1 MAAGDAISQPADQTL
16 ASSSAAPPARPR
28 ADLWDEFPELADSLK
43 EALRSYAR
51 NTQLAL
57 RADWRR
63 WRAWCA
69 AQTPAR
75 TYLPAGVETVV
86 EFIYACSPAMHVDAR
101 GVSQLS
107 ESKSSNAIRSAST
120 LRRYLHTLSTLH
132 CLARLPDPTRDP
144 EVTVARRRVTRAR
157 SARRQKAGLNRP
169 LLEQLLAVLK
179 DSLWD
184 LRAKALLLTAYC
196 TLARSAELV
205 ALRVEDLAVSDRED
219 GYAIIRHSK
228 TDQEGLGSHR
238 YLATPAIAALRAW
251 FSAAQIREGAVFR
264 RIHRFGGVTAKAI
277 DPHEVARI
285 IRAAIHRLPMHQRP
299 VGSFAGHST
308 RIGAA
313 QDLVA
318 NGQDLLAVMQAGG
331 WKDPK
336 MPARYTEH
344 LAAMRGGMAQLWG
357 RVALSE
363 ESLPAHAVPLIA
375 ALETSN

>member
-1 MAAGDAISQPADQTL
+1 MPIDEEKIPLIDRKIE
-16 ASSSAAPPARPR
+16 SSRAEAPTVGR
-28 ADLWDEFPELADSLK
+28 ADLWDEFREFDTSIK

-69 AQTPAR
+69 NQTPAR
-75 TYLPAGVETVV
+75 ALLPALVADVV
-86 EFIYACSPAMHVDAR
+86 EFIYACSPPMQVDTR

-107 ESKSSNAIRSAST
+107 ESDTSEAVRSVST
-120 LRRYLHTLSTLH
+120 LRRYLHTLSAVH
-132 CLARLPDPTRDP
+132 RVARLSDPTRDP
-144 EVTVARRRVTRAR
+144 DVACARRRVTRTR
-157 SARRQKAGLNRP
+157 SRRRQKTGLNRP
-169 LLEQLLAVLK
+169 LLEQLLAVLEG
-179 DSLWD
+179 SLWD
-184 LRAKALLLTAYC
+184 LRAKAFLLTAYC

-205 ALRVEDLAVSDRED
+205 ALRVEDLAVSDQAD
-219 GYAIIRHSK
+219 GYAIVRHSK
-228 TDQEGLGSHR
+228 TDQQGLGSHR
-238 YLATPAIAALRAW
+238 YLAEPAIAALRAW
-251 FSAAQIREGAVFR
+251 LEAARISEGYVFR
-264 RIHRFGGVTAKAI
+264 RIHKFGGVTAKAI

-285 IRAAIHRLPMHQRP
+285 LRSTIRRLPNEKRP

-318 NGQDLLAVMQAGG
+318 SGQDLLAVMQAGG

-357 RVALSE
+357 RGDRGEPGTLSTV
-363 ESLPAHAVPLIA
+363 SPLRI
-375 ALETSN
+375 TSR